1 MRRAGTVVI
10 VGLFGG
16 EFRCPVPMFPF
27 KSMTVVGSYV
37 SGLNELRE
45 LVELAQRVQLPEIP
59 LSLRPLADVNQ
70 SLQDLAAG
78 RVVGRVVL
86 QP

>member
-1 MRRAGTVVI
+1 
-10 VGLFGG
+10 
-16 EFRCPVPMFPF
+16 
-27 KSMTVVGSYV
+27 MTVVGSYV

-45 LVELAQRVQLPEIP
+45 LIALAQTVKLPEIP
-59 LSLRPLADVNQ
+59 LTLRPLAEVNA
-70 SLQDLAAG
+70 SLRDLAEG

>member
-1 MRRAGTVVI
+1 
-10 VGLFGG
+10 
-16 EFRCPVPMFPF
+16 MFPF

-45 LVELAQRVQLPEIP
+45 LIALAQTVKLPEIP
-59 LSLRPLADVNQ
+59 LTLRPLAEVNA
-70 SLQDLAAG
+70 SLRDLAEG